1 MDKEIGAKA
10 EAGDYISVAQAS
22 AEFGLNKSLIR
33 TAIRRGEVQSMP
45 HPWGMRVLRSE
56 IAKLK
61 AEHERI
67 EHERT
72 GR

>member
-1 MDKEIGAKA
+1 MDKDTGAKA
-10 EAGDYISVAQAS
+10 EASDYISIAQAS
-22 AEFGLNKSLIR
+22 AEFEMNKSLIR
-33 TAIRRGEVQSMP
+33 TAIKRGEVHSVQ
-45 HPWGMRVLRSE
+45 HPWGARVLRSE

-61 AEHERI
+61 VEHERI